1 MLKEADKKSEP
12 WTFLPEVVD
21 VPLMTTLVKI
31 PNQRGSSHIIE
42 EKEAQAQKHSM
53 GRPQP
58 TDKEE
63 I

>member
-12 WTFLPEVVD
+12 PTFLPEVVN
-21 VPLMTTLVKI
+21 VPLMTPLVKI
-31 PNQRGSSHIIE
+31 HNKGGSTHILE
-42 EKEAQAQKHSM
+42 EKEAQAQKHSV